1 MGVMEI
7 LPGHSRLVCT
17 PHPVVLDGQTNLAAK
32 IEDGETLGSF
42 LRRNVPDW
50 TRDAWE
56 VRINGV
62 LVPVAVMERVRP
74 KDGTLIEV
82 RGVVRKQALYIVA
95 MVALTYFTFGIGTA
109 AGWGAG
115 AAAGAF
121 GGGIAGAIFASAVFV
136 AGSML
141 INKVLAPKAESSSK
155 QEADS
160 VYSIGSARNQP
171 RQYQPLSLNFGTVR
185 VTPDVLTNAYT
196 WYEGNDQ
203 YVGLV
208 LTPGINVSSVEAL
221 YLGDALLS
229 SYEGVATWFSGF
241 SGMPEQTIPLY
252 SNVDAVDGGELSNT
266 TAWVTRT
273 TSADT
278 VRIQVNLQ
286 YILGGVGTSGK
297 PYQVGETVEV
307 QYCPA
312 GTSRWTSL
320 MTRTF
325 QSKDLATTRR
335 ATLAQD
341 VARGQYDVRARIL
354 GQGNYSGSNTQ
365 RNDFQWTTLS
375 SVQADDTLYPG
386 IPRIGIRMKA
396 TGQLNG
402 APDEIRCVVHTKAT
416 DVWTGSAWVQQET
429 SNPGAQIL
437 RLARGLTDPSGKR
450 IAGIGLSDEMID
462 VPALQ
467 AFTLHCAANGYTYN
481 YCIKDPRSHDEML
494 NALALAGMG
503 QVTWAGGKLSVV
515 WAADEQPL
523 GGVVNM
529 STIRKGQFQVD
540 YTLAEAADGVEYSY
554 YDSTTWETKTLRVA
568 APGVVTM
575 LNPAKLTGEG
585 ITSEAHAAEMAR
597 YHLAQ
602 SLYQYKDIS
611 YSTDLE
617 HLSYRRLT
625 PLALQHDMTQWGY
638 GGRVQAAV
646 NVGGIV
652 TLTLDEAVP
661 APPADNAFIG
671 LRIPGEQVYRLFG
684 VRLFGG
690 RSNTLTLK
698 EVWPND
704 AALPGDDAFNPAH
717 DTIWIYDFKQTPG
730 YRVRVVGIQ
739 PESDLR
745 GASVS
750 VVAEPPEFWV
760 YVKTGQYIPPPN
772 QSLLTTRPIA
782 SNLKIS
788 ESKVVQGDTVY
799 TELVATF
806 DITGPVGR
814 TIVMSDL
821 DGNSE
826 LELVADTITRT
837 ARWRIPGAGTYPI
850 LVRPMNPDGFPG
862 ASVSGTYTTTG
873 AGSAPINVDTLTID
887 ELSGGIRR
895 YSWAFNAKTIR
906 SPDYTGVQIR
916 YIAGSVANP
925 NWSAMTPLGDND
937 GYHASAF
944 ESTLP
949 EAGSWTFA
957 IRAMN
962 TSGNLS
968 NTMLTVQKALTN
980 NLGQELV
987 QVVQKLTINE
997 QRLVETIEQVDEQ
1010 AESIIQQEIN
1020 IAQINGREVQN
1031 RAYISALQETSVTE
1045 EGAAAL
1051 VQEQVAAA
1059 TGDLRAT
1066 VQQTSEA
1073 VTNINGTLSAYY
1085 NVKVQTTIDGRPY
1098 LAGIGVGV
1106 DGSGGVAQSEIVMLA
1121 DRLVLLNQTVNGQ
1134 YFYPFEIVGGVAYFN
1149 AAMIRDGTITNAKIG
1164 EEIKSLNYQWD
1175 GANGIYRGWRIGKD
1189 GTAQFGGDVEVRG
1202 DVSAR
1207 SITGSF
1213 ETSTAVSWTGSI
1225 SNGGISPVFTLD
1237 PPLNA
1242 TQSHRPELVLALQL
1256 KTGDGQD
1263 ATSCTVTLQ
1272 RQNPNNPAEWW
1283 NITSRE
1289 YAIFKFTN
1297 ASMAFMYLDD
1307 WTAVANNFRFVIQQI
1322 NGQTISLTNING
1334 RIRGA
1339 R

>member
-1 MGVMEI
+1 MEA

-17 PHPVVLDGQTNLAAK
+17 PHPIVLDGQTNLAAK
-32 IEDGETLGSF
+32 IEDGETLGGF

-50 TRDAWE
+50 TGDAWE

-62 LVPVAVMERVRP
+62 LVPVEVMERVRP

-82 RGVVRKQALYIVA
+82 RGVARKQALYIVA
-95 MVALTYFTFGIGTA
+95 MIALTYFTFGL
-109 AGWGAG
+109 GAY
-115 AAAGAF
+115 A
-121 GGGIAGAIFASAVFV
+121 GIAGSIGGLAGAVVAGAVFV

-141 INKVLAPKAESSSK
+141 INKALGPK
-155 QEADS
+155 QEARSAQSADS
-160 VYSIGSARNQP
+160 VYSIGAARNQP
-171 RQYQPLSLNFGTVR
+171 RPYQPLPLTLGTVR

-196 WYEGNDQ
+196 YYEGNDQ
-203 YVGLV
+203 YVAMV
-208 LTPGINVSSVEAL
+208 LTPGINVARMDAL

-229 SYEGVATWFSGF
+229 SYEGVTTWFSGF
-241 SGMPEQTIPLY
+241 SGMPEQTIPLFG
-252 SNVDAVDGGELSNT
+252 NVDTVDGGELPDS

-278 VRIQVNLQ
+278 LRIQINLE

-297 PYQVGETVEV
+297 PYYVSEVVQAEYAPVGTG
-307 QYCPA
+307 QWSPLI
-312 GTSRWTSL
+312 SRN
-320 MTRTF
+320 F
-325 QSKDLATTRR
+325 QSKDLQTTKR
-335 ATLAQD
+335 ATLGKD
-341 VARGQYDVRARIL
+341 VARGQYDVRVRIL
-354 GQGNYSGSNTQ
+354 GNGNYTGANTQ
-365 RNDFQWTTLS
+365 RNSFQWSTLS
-375 SVQADDTLYPG
+375 SVQADEATYEG
-386 IPRIGIRMKA
+386 IPRIGIRIKA

-402 APDEIRCVVHTKAT
+402 VPNEIRGVAHTEAIA
-416 DVWTGSAWVQQET
+416 VWNGTTWANQET

-437 RLARGLTDPSGKR
+437 KYARGYFSSAGKR
-450 IAGIGLSDEMID
+450 IAGIGLPDDMID

-467 AFTLHCAANGYTYN
+467 AFTLHCAANNYTYD
-481 YCIKDPRSHDEML
+481 YSIKDARNHEEML
-494 NALALAGMG
+494 NALALAGLG
-503 QVTWAGGKLSVV
+503 QISWAGGKLSVV

-529 STIRKGQFQVD
+529 ATIKKAQFQVD
-540 YTLAEAADGVEYSY
+540 YTLANAADGIEYTY
-554 YDSTTWETKTLRVA
+554 YDRATWEPLPVRVK
-568 APGVVTM
+568 APGVETM
-575 LNPAKLTGEG
+575 LNPARLTGEG
-585 ITSEAHAAEMAR
+585 VTRPEHAAELAR

-602 SLYQYKDIS
+602 SLFQYKDIS

-617 HLSYRRLT
+617 HLSYKRLSN
-625 PLALQHDMTQWGY
+625 LALQHDMTQWGY
-638 GGRVQAAV
+638 GGRVMAAV
-646 NVGGIV
+646 KVGSTV

-661 APPADNAFIG
+661 APPASGAYIG
-671 LRIPGEQVYRLFG
+671 LRIPGEKVYRVFKIQPFAG
-684 VRLFGG
+684 ESKTV
-690 RSNTLTLK
+690 TL
-698 EVWPND
+698 VDAWPND
-704 AALPGDDAFNPAH
+704 AALPGNTAMNPAH

-730 YRVRVVGIQ
+730 LRVRVVGIQ
-739 PESDLR
+739 PESDLK

-750 VVAEPPEFWV
+750 VVAEPPEFWQ
-760 YVKTGQYIPPPN
+760 YVKTGQYTAPQNP
-772 QSLLTTRPIA
+772 SLLRTRPIA

-788 ESKVVQGDTVY
+788 EELVVQGDTVY

-814 TIVMSDL
+814 TVVMSDM
-821 DGNSE
+821 DGNQE
-826 LELVADTITRT
+826 LEMVAETITRT

-850 LVRPMNPDGFPG
+850 LVRPMNPEGFPG
-862 ASVSGTYTTTG
+862 VAASGTYTTTG
-873 AGSAPINVDTLTID
+873 AGSAPVNVDSFVID
-887 ELSGGIRR
+887 ELDGGIRR
-895 YSWAFNAKTIR
+895 YSWAFDADTIR

-916 YIAGSVANP
+916 YIAGSVPNP
-925 NWSAMTPLGDND
+925 NWSAMTPLGDED

-987 QVVQKLTINE
+987 QVIQKLTINE

-1020 IAQINGREVQN
+1020 ISQINGREVQN
-1031 RAYISALQETSVTE
+1031 RAYISQLQETSVTE
-1045 EGAAAL
+1045 EGANAL
-1051 VQEQVAAA
+1051 VQHQVAAA
-1059 TGDLRAT
+1059 TGDLQAT

-1073 VTNINGTLSAYY
+1073 ITNINGTLSAYH
-1085 NVKVQTTIDGRPY
+1085 NVKVQTTINGRAY

-1121 DRLVLLNQTVNGQ
+1121 DRLVLLNQTVNGK
-1134 YFYPFEIVGGVAYFN
+1134 YFYPFELVGGVAYFN

-1164 EEIKSLNYQWD
+1164 EEIKSLNYLWD

-1213 ETSTAVSWTGSI
+1213 ETSTAVSWSGSI
-1225 SNGGISPVFTLD
+1225 SNGGVSPVFRLD

-1263 ATSCTVTLQ
+1263 ATSCTITLQ

>member
-1 MGVMEI
+1 MGVMEA

-17 PHPVVLDGQTNLAAK
+17 PHPIILDGQTNIAAK
-32 IEDGETLGSF
+32 IEQGERLGAF

-50 TRDAWE
+50 NGDAWE

-62 LVPVAVMERVRP
+62 LVPVEIMERVRP

-95 MVALTYFTFGIGTA
+95 MVALTYFTM
-109 AGWGAG
+109 GAG
-115 AAAGAF
+115 AAWIAPTFGVAAGGFAAAAIGAGLF
-121 GGGIAGAIFASAVFV
+121 IAGSALV
-136 AGSML
+136 
-141 INKVLAPKAESSSK
+141 NKALGPKADSSSS

-160 VYSIGSARNQP
+160 VYSLSAARNQARP
-171 RQYQPLSLNFGTVR
+171 YQPLPLSFGTVR

-208 LTPGINVSSVEAL
+208 LTPGINVASVEAL
-221 YLGDALLS
+221 YLGDSLLS
-229 SYEGVATWFSGF
+229 SYEGVTTWFSGF

-252 SNVDAVDGGELSNT
+252 SNVDAVDGGELPNT
-266 TAWVTRT
+266 RAWVTRT

-278 VRIQVNLQ
+278 VRIQVNLE

-307 QYCPA
+307 QYCPT
-312 GTSRWTSL
+312 GTSQWTSL
-320 MTRTF
+320 ITRTF
-325 QSKDLATTRR
+325 QSSDLATTRR
-335 ATLAQD
+335 ATLARD

-365 RNDFQWTTLS
+365 RNEFQWSTLS
-375 SVQADDTLYPG
+375 SVQADDTQYPG

-416 DVWTGSAWVQQET
+416 EVWNGSAWVQQET

-437 RLARGLTDPSGKR
+437 RYARGMTDPTGKR
-450 IAGIGLSDEMID
+450 IAGIGLNDDMID

-467 AFTLHCAANGYTYN
+467 AFTLHCAANGYTYD
-481 YCIKDPRSHDEML
+481 YCIKDARSHDEMV
-494 NALALAGMG
+494 NALALVGMG

-529 STIRKGQFQVD
+529 ATIRKGQFQVD
-540 YTLAEAADGVEYSY
+540 YTLVNAADGVEYTY
-554 YDSTTWETKTLRVA
+554 YDRETWEPVPVRVK
-568 APGVVTM
+568 APGVETM
-575 LNPAKLTGEG
+575 LSPAQLTGEG
-585 ITSEAHAAEMAR
+585 ITSAAHAAEMAR

-602 SLYQYKDIS
+602 SLYQAKDIS
-611 YSTDLE
+611 FSTHIE
-617 HLSYRRLT
+617 HLSYRRLS

-638 GGRVQAAV
+638 GGRLQAVV
-646 NVGGIV
+646 NAGGNV
-652 TLTLDEAVP
+652 TLTLDEPVP
-661 APPADNAFIG
+661 APPAGSAFIG
-671 LRIPGEQVYRLFG
+671 LRIPGERVYRVFG
-684 VRLFGG
+684 VQPFAGESRVI
-690 RSNTLTLK
+690 TLT
-698 EVWPND
+698 ESWPSD
-704 AALPGDDAFNPAH
+704 AAMPGNNAFNPVH

-739 PESDLR
+739 PESDLK

-772 QSLLTTRPIA
+772 QSLLVTRPIA

-788 ESKVVQGDTVY
+788 ESLVVQGDTVY

-814 TIVMSDL
+814 TLVMSDL

-826 LELVADTITRT
+826 LEQVADTITRT

-850 LVRPMNPDGFPG
+850 LVRPINPEGFPG
-862 ASVSGTYTTTG
+862 VSISGTYTTVG
-873 AGSAPINVDTLTID
+873 AGSAPVNVDDLTID

-895 YSWAFNAKTIR
+895 YAWAFNADTIR

-925 NWSAMTPLGDND
+925 NWSAMTPLGDDN

-949 EAGSWTFA
+949 ESGNWTFA
-957 IRAMN
+957 VRAMN

-997 QRLVETIEQVDEQ
+997 QRLVETIVQVDEQ

-1020 IAQINGREVQN
+1020 ISQINGREVQN
-1031 RAYISALQETSVTE
+1031 RAYISELQETSVTE
-1045 EGAAAL
+1045 EGATAL
-1051 VQEQVAAA
+1051 VQQQVAAA
-1059 TGDLRAT
+1059 TGELRAT

-1106 DGSGGVAQSEIVMLA
+1106 DGSSGVAQSEIVMLA

-1297 ASMAFMYLDD
+1297 ASMAFMYLDE
-1307 WTAVANNFRFVIQQI
+1307 WTAVTNNFRFVIQQI